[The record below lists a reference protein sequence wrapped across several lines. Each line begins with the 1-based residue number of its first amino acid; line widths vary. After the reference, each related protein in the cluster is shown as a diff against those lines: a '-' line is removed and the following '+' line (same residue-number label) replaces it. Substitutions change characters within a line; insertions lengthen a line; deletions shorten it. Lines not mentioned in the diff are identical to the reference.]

1 MSQPIIPVELD
12 RWAEMVQ
19 AMRTAAEFQAENQRL
34 KDEIAWLRK
43 ADRLVCWNPAT
54 GEWEVRLEVR
64 EANGAVKCCRA
75 DKPIP

>member
-1 MSQPIIPVELD
+1 MSHYIPVKAD
-12 RWAEMVQ
+12 SWAEMVK
-19 AMRTAAEFQAENQRL
+19 ATGLAAELLAENKRL
-34 KDEIAWLRK
+34 KDEVAWLRK

-54 GEWEVRLEVR
+54 AEWEVRLEVR

>member
-1 MSQPIIPVELD
+1 MVEAF
-12 RWAEMVQ
+12 AEVGPLRNKVSDMTTQ
-19 AMRTAAEFQAENQRL
+19 LAL
-34 KDEIAWLRK
+34 KDVEIERLRAEVAWLRK

-54 GEWEVRLEVR
+54 AEWEVRLEVR